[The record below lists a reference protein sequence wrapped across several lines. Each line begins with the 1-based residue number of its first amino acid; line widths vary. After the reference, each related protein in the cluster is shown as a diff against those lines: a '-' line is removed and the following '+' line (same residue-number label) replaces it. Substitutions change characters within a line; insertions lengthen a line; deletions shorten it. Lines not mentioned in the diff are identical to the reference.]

1 MHGIIIIITAM
12 PSPCNNHEEQV
23 GDNTQV
29 YYEVI
34 PDKIQHTAE
43 NRDLDEVSTYST
55 TKNLNYASSAVV
67 PLTGRDLTAAGVC
80 AHNYEEIDV
89 FHRDIVPPSDQEYKI
104 THCPAYEYTTPL

>member
-1 MHGIIIIITAM
+1 M
-12 PSPCNNHEEQV
+12 PSPCIIHEEQV

-43 NRDLDEVSTYST
+43 NRDLDEVSTHST
-55 TKNLNYASSAVV
+55 T
-67 PLTGRDLTAAGVC
+67 PTGRDLIVAGVC

-89 FHRDIVPPSDQEYKI
+89 LHKDIVSPSDQEYKI
-104 THCPAYEYTTPL
+104 THCPAYVYTTPL

>member
-1 MHGIIIIITAM
+1 M
-12 PSPCNNHEEQV
+12 PSPCIIHEEQV

-55 TKNLNYASSAVV
+55 TNEVKNINYASSALA
-67 PLTGRDLTAAGVC
+67 PLTGSGLIAAGVC

-89 FHRDIVPPSDQEYKI
+89 LQRDIVPPSDQEYKI

>member
-1 MHGIIIIITAM
+1 M
-12 PSPCNNHEEQV
+12 PSTCINHEEQV

-55 TKNLNYASSAVV
+55 TNEVKNINCASSAV
-67 PLTGRDLTAAGVC
+67 A
-80 AHNYEEIDV
+80 
-89 FHRDIVPPSDQEYKI
+89 PP
-104 THCPAYEYTTPL
+104 TTVLGIISCRQVNKRVQGKNQDEPGNMAKLL

>member
-1 MHGIIIIITAM
+1 M
-12 PSPCNNHEEQV
+12 PFPCINHEEQV

-34 PDKIQHTAE
+34 ADKIQHTAE

-55 TKNLNYASSAVV
+55 T
-67 PLTGRDLTAAGVC
+67 PTGRDLIAAGVC

-89 FHRDIVPPSDQEYKI
+89 LHRDIVPPSDQEYKI